1 MADQAQFYIGECN
14 YSDGKYQEA
23 VAAYNQVITTYPRGQ
38 SVAPA
43 YYKRGLAF
51 ERMQQLDR
59 ARESFQQ
66 VIKNFPD
73 SDAARLAKQNLD
85 RLNKGKPQ

>member
-1 MADQAQFYIGECN
+1 
-14 YSDGKYQEA
+14 
-23 VAAYNQVITTYPRGQ
+23 VITNYPRGQ

-51 ERMQQLDR
+51 ERLGQTDR
-59 ARESFQQ
+59 ARESFDA
-66 VIKNFPD
+66 VVKTFPD

-85 RLNKGKPQ
+85 RLNRGRPPV